1 MKKILFISL
10 ISLRFL
16 NAQVTSLDCV
26 NALTITSGFT
36 VHMVPGTGFGS
47 VNDLPSPNN
56 ISNPTT
62 NPIGNNAGCML
73 ANEYEAGWYV
83 FKICNTGLL
92 EFVIGDANGPYPQVS
107 FYDWS
112 LWKYSP
118 NACTKIHNNQLAPLR
133 CNWNGPS
140 TGGTG
145 ICDTLNLPAGGSK
158 YNYEPPLA
166 VNAGDTLLF
175 CFSNYSNVNYVM
187 DFLSIGTSGIC
198 STLITDLPSTKIA
211 KQKAFLYY
219 NSNLNRIELLDKD
232 IKIITIHDT
241 QAKEIYKNKIR
252 ESDFIDCSNFNR
264 GIYFVTYYTKE
275 NLPVT
280 EKILVD

>member
-1 MKKILFISL
+1 MKKVLILFLTSFQL
-10 ISLRFL
+10 IS
-16 NAQVTSLDCV
+16 AQVISLDCI

-47 VNDLPSPNN
+47 VNDLSPPSN
-56 ISNPTT
+56 ISNPTI

-73 ANEYEAGWYV
+73 AGELEPGWYV
-83 FKICNTGLL
+83 FKVCNTGLL

-140 TGGTG
+140 SGGTG

-158 YNYEPPLA
+158 YNYEPPLS
-166 VNAGDTLLF
+166 VNAGDTLLL
-175 CFSNYSNVNYVM
+175 CFSNFSDVNYIM
-187 DFLSIGTSGIC
+187 DFVSIGTSGIC
-198 STLITDLPSTKIA
+198 LNLITDLPSIEKTKQRA
-211 KQKAFLYY
+211 LFY
-219 NSNLNRIELLDKD
+219 NSNLNKIEVLDRD
-232 IKIITIHDT
+232 ITSITIHDING
-241 QAKEIYKNKIR
+241 KEILKT
-252 ESDFIDCSNFNR
+252 ESVSVIDCSNFIK
-264 GIYFVTYYTKE
+264 GVYFVTTYHKE
-275 NLPVT
+275 TIPIT
-280 EKILVD
+280 EKILID